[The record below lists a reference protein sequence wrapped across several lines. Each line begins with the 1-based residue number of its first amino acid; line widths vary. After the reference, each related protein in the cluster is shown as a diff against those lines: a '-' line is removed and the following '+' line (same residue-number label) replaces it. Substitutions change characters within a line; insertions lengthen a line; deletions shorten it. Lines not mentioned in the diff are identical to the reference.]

1 MALILADGIVVNIP
15 ASAVIH
21 QQRSEVGKGLQ
32 SDMLPLPRNAL
43 IVLGKAHHSLGA
55 CEGVRTPSVHT
66 QTSYLKHT
74 MFVNRQALEQ
84 SILRA

>member
-1 MALILADGIVVNIP
+1 MALTIADGIVIDIS

-43 IVLGKAHHSLGA
+43 IVLGKADNSLGA
-55 CEGVRTPSVHT
+55 CEGFRTPSVHT
-66 QTSYLKHT
+66 QIPYL
-74 MFVNRQALEQ
+74 
-84 SILRA
+84 